1 MSDRNERWSDLDWAK
16 EASRRLGGQQD
27 AASASPSGVELPP
40 AASYTR
46 FRAKARPGV
55 APAASPEAAAAP
67 PPTSPPKPA
76 LPELPSEGV
85 QSWSGLLAW
94 AADAAGAESCFV
106 VDSQGFVLAHH
117 GDWSYEDIE
126 DVGSQ
131 LTLIMTR
138 ADETEAAGRSRAITL
153 EFGEHWLS
161 GTRISFPDVGEL
173 TFVLISREAL
183 DRELILALARQVEEG
198 IQRV

>member
-1 MSDRNERWSDLDWAK
+1 
-16 EASRRLGGQQD
+16 
-27 AASASPSGVELPP
+27 
-40 AASYTR
+40 
-46 FRAKARPGV
+46 
-55 APAASPEAAAAP
+55 
-67 PPTSPPKPA
+67 
-76 LPELPSEGV
+76 V

-94 AADAAGAESCFV
+94 ATDAAGAKSSFV

-161 GTRISFPDVGEL
+161 GTRISFPEVGEL
-173 TFVLISREAL
+173 TFVLISRDAL